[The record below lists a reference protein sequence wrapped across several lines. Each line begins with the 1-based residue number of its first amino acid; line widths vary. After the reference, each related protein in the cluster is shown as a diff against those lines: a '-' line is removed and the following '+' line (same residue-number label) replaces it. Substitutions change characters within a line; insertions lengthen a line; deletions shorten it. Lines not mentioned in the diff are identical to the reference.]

1 MEEEKIL
8 ENEGEE
14 KETVGDADNM
24 KSEGRSE
31 KSAEKTNVESLEKG
45 SKSRTASIKRL
56 ESEIQ
61 ELKDKYIRIAAE
73 YDNFRKR
80 TAKERENIFTDAY
93 ISAIKTI
100 LPVYDNV
107 ERAIAEPCVDEAYKK
122 GVELIMK
129 QLNSV
134 FEKMEITEVPGV
146 GEPFN
151 PEYHNAVM
159 HVEDGDLDENV
170 VAEVFQK
177 GFIIRER
184 VLRHAMVKVAN

>member
-14 KETVGDADNM
+14 KETVGDPDNM
-24 KSEGRSE
+24 KSGEYSE
-31 KSAEKTNVESLEKG
+31 KNSEKANLESLEKG
-45 SKSRTASIKRL
+45 SKSKTASIKRL

-107 ERAIAEPCVDEAYKK
+107 ERAIAEPCADEAFKK

-146 GEPFN
+146 GEQFN

-159 HVEDGDLDENV
+159 HVEDEDLEENV